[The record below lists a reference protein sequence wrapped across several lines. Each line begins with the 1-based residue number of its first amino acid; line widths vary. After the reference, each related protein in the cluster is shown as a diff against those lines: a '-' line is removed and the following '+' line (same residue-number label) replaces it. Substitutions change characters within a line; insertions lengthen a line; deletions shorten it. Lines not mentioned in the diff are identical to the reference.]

1 MNKKTNM
8 ADSSFAERKAALDEA
23 CAFLRSFTLGRT
35 GFTRKDGA
43 AGIERVSAECDRMR
57 ELFSTGP
64 YAKQVVT
71 VIASARS
78 RIIAAQTRLNHLLKK
93 KS

>member
-1 MNKKTNM
+1 MTA
-8 ADSSFAERKAALDEA
+8 ADKSFAERKAALDEA

-35 GFTRKDGA
+35 GFTKKDGA
-43 AGIERVSAECDRMR
+43 VGIERVNAECERMR
-57 ELFSTGP
+57 EQFSSGP

-71 VIASARS
+71 IVASARS

-93 KS
+93 K